1 MTGRVTLASGI
12 TLNTQVDGP
21 KDAPWLI
28 LSNSLGATLSMWDPQ
43 IPFLTTRYRVLGY
56 DTRGHG
62 SSDVPDGP
70 YSFDDL
76 VGDVIGLMDA
86 LDIEKACFMGLSMG
100 GMTGLGLSIDHS
112 DRITRVVCADGRA
125 DAPPPFVAMWDQRM
139 AAVADG
145 GLEAIADGTL
155 ATWLTE
161 DWRAANPDETAAMRT
176 MVTSNNPD
184 GYIACCKAL
193 QKLDY
198 LKSLGR
204 AKAPILF
211 VGGSHDMGASPDV
224 MGAMAAATPGG
235 IYIEIPNAAHVA
247 NINAPDA
254 FNVAIKDF
262 LSL

>member
-1 MTGRVTLASGI
+1 
-12 TLNTQVDGP
+12 
-21 KDAPWLI
+21 
-28 LSNSLGATLSMWDPQ
+28 
-43 IPFLTTRYRVLGY
+43 
-56 DTRGHG
+56 
-62 SSDVPDGP
+62 
-70 YSFDDL
+70 
-76 VGDVIGLMDA
+76 
-86 LDIEKACFMGLSMG
+86 
-100 GMTGLGLSIDHS
+100 
-112 DRITRVVCADGRA
+112 
-125 DAPPPFVAMWDQRM
+125 
-139 AAVADG
+139 
-145 GLEAIADGTL
+145 
-155 ATWLTE
+155 
-161 DWRAANPDETAAMRT
+161 

-235 IYIEIPNAAHVA
+235 VYIEIPNAAHVA